1 MTALQPTINAASAV
15 NLGGDRSQT
24 AAAKAE
30 PAIPA
35 KTWIAVIGATLGAF
49 MAVLNIQIVNASL
62 ADIQGAIGAGIDDGG
77 WISTS
82 YLIAEIVV
90 IPLSG
95 WLAQVF
101 SIRRYL
107 LTNAVLFLLLS
118 VACAFAQDLPQMI
131 VLRAIQGFTG
141 GVLIPMAF
149 TLIITLL
156 PKSKQPVGLA
166 LFALS
171 ATFAPAIGPT
181 IGGYL
186 TENWGWQFIFYV
198 NLVPGA
204 VMIAMLWFSLEAKPM
219 KLSLLRE
226 GDWVGIATMAIGLS
240 ALQTVL
246 EEGNKDDWFGSA
258 FIVRLS
264 VIAAVALTAFLWI
277 ELTTKKP
284 LLNLRLLLRR
294 NFGFGML
301 ANFLLGIALYGSV
314 FILPVYLSRIQGYN
328 AEQIGMVLAW
338 TGLPQLL
345 LIPLVPRLMKRF
357 DPRLIIGIGF
367 ALFAASNF
375 MNIYMTNDY
384 ATDQLFWPNI
394 VRALGQAL
402 VMAPLSAVA
411 TAGIEAEN
419 AGSASGLFNM
429 MRNLGGAVGIAVA
442 ADLPDQARAVSLQRA
457 DAVGLDAGTGDPQP
471 DRAVDPIFPQSRRR
485 RSRRSNA
492 SRGDRDRRDR
502 AEAGFHSRLQRHI
515 LPARRRADCRTH
527 RNLTAEEAGPSC
539 QRRRTLGLF
548 DQPLPTPPTRR
559 TTMKPRMNFYQ
570 AAPDT
575 IKALSALETQ
585 IQGSGLEKSLI
596 ELVKTRA
603 SQINGCA
610 YCINMHT
617 EDARKQGETEQR
629 LYLLNAWRESP
640 LYTDRERAALAWTE
654 ALTLIAETHAPDDL
668 YADVRAHFNEA
679 ETVNLT
685 MLIGA
690 INAWNRLAIAFRAM
704 HPVKVKAAVA

>member
-1 MTALQPTINAASAV
+1 MTALQPTLNAASSA
-15 NLGGDRSQT
+15 DIPQAKS
-24 AAAKAE
+24 AAA
-30 PAIPA
+30 PAIAAKIPA

-101 SIRRYL
+101 SIRKYL

-118 VACAFAQDLPQMI
+118 MACAFAQNLPQMI

-156 PKSKQPVGLA
+156 PKAKQPIGLA

-186 TENWGWQFIFYV
+186 TENWGWEYIFYV

-204 VMIAMLWFSLEAKPM
+204 VMVGMLYYALEAKPM
-219 KLSLLRE
+219 NLSLLRE
-226 GDWVGIATMAIGLS
+226 GDWAGIATMAIGLS

-246 EEGNKDDWFGSA
+246 EEGNKDDWFGSP
-258 FIVRLS
+258 FIVKLS
-264 VIAAVALTAFLWI
+264 VIAAVALSAFIAI
-277 ELTTKKP
+277 ELTAKKP
-284 LLNLRLLLRR
+284 LLNLSLLARR
-294 NFGFGML
+294 NFGFGVL

-345 LIPLVPRLMKRF
+345 LIPLVPRLMQRF
-357 DPRLIIGIGF
+357 DPRIIIGIGF

-411 TAGIEAEN
+411 TSGIEAEN

-429 MRNLGGAVGIAVA
+429 TRNLGGAVGIALLQTLLTKREQYHSNVLMQSVSLLEHA
-442 ADLPDQARAVSLQRA
+442 TRARIEKLTQYFVNHGVVDHAEATHRAVVAIGKIVQKQA
-457 DAVGLDAGTGDPQP
+457 
-471 DRAVDPIFPQSRRR
+471 F
-485 RSRRSNA
+485 
-492 SRGDRDRRDR
+492 
-502 AEAGFHSRLQRHI
+502 I
-515 LPARRRADCRTH
+515 LAF
-527 RNLTAEEAGPSC
+527 S
-539 QRRRTLGLF
+539 
-548 DQPLPTPPTRR
+548 
-559 TTMKPRMNFYQ
+559 
-570 AAPDT
+570 DT
-575 IKALSALETQ
+575 F
-585 IQGSGLEKSLI
+585 
-596 ELVKTRA
+596 
-603 SQINGCA
+603 
-610 YCINMHT
+610 
-617 EDARKQGETEQR
+617 
-629 LYLLNAWRESP
+629 YLLG
-640 LYTDRERAALAWTE
+640 AALIVA
-654 ALTLIAETHAPDDL
+654 LIAALLLKKPNTLASGG
-668 YADVRAHFNEA
+668 AH
-679 ETVNLT
+679 
-685 MLIGA
+685 
-690 INAWNRLAIAFRAM
+690 
-704 HPVKVKAAVA
+704 

>member
-1 MTALQPTINAASAV
+1 MTTLQPALNAASPAEIRHASGDAAPAV
-15 NLGGDRSQT
+15 T
-24 AAAKAE
+24 
-30 PAIPA
+30 A

-82 YLIAEIVV
+82 YLVAEIVV

-101 SIRRYL
+101 SIRKYL
-107 LTNAVLFLLLS
+107 LINAVLFLLLS
-118 VACAFAQDLPQMI
+118 VACAFAQNLPQMI
-131 VLRAIQGFTG
+131 ALRAVQGFTG

-156 PKSKQPVGLA
+156 PKAKQPIGLA

-186 TENWGWQFIFYV
+186 TENWGWKYIFYV

-204 VMIAMLWFSLEAKPM
+204 VMVGMLYYALEARPM
-219 KLSLLRE
+219 KLALLRE
-226 GDWVGIATMAIGLS
+226 GDWAGIVTMAIGLS

-246 EEGNKDDWFGSA
+246 EEGNKDDWFGSP
-258 FIVRLS
+258 FIVKLS
-264 VIAAVALTAFLWI
+264 VIAAIALSAFIAI
-277 ELTTKKP
+277 ELTAKKP
-284 LLNLRLLLRR
+284 LLNLALLARR
-294 NFGFGML
+294 NFGFGVL

-345 LIPLVPRLMKRF
+345 LIPLVPRLMQRF

-394 VRALGQAL
+394 VRAVGQAL
-402 VMAPLSAVA
+402 VLAPLSAVA
-411 TAGIEAEN
+411 TSGIEAEN

-429 MRNLGGAVGIAVA
+429 TRNLGGAVGIALLQTLLTKREQYHSNVLMQSVSLFEHATRDRIEKLTQYFVNHGVVDHA
-442 ADLPDQARAVSLQRA
+442 AAAHRAVVAIGKIVQKQA
-457 DAVGLDAGTGDPQP
+457 
-471 DRAVDPIFPQSRRR
+471 F
-485 RSRRSNA
+485 
-492 SRGDRDRRDR
+492 
-502 AEAGFHSRLQRHI
+502 I
-515 LPARRRADCRTH
+515 LAFSDTFF
-527 RNLTAEEAGPSC
+527 L
-539 QRRRTLGLF
+539 LG
-548 DQPLPTPPTRR
+548 
-559 TTMKPRMNFYQ
+559 
-570 AAPDT
+570 
-575 IKALSALETQ
+575 
-585 IQGSGLEKSLI
+585 
-596 ELVKTRA
+596 
-603 SQINGCA
+603 
-610 YCINMHT
+610 
-617 EDARKQGETEQR
+617 
-629 LYLLNAWRESP
+629 
-640 LYTDRERAALAWTE
+640 AALIVA
-654 ALTLIAETHAPDDL
+654 LIAVLLLKKPGTLAGGG
-668 YADVRAHFNEA
+668 AH
-679 ETVNLT
+679 
-685 MLIGA
+685 
-690 INAWNRLAIAFRAM
+690 
-704 HPVKVKAAVA
+704 